1 MLGLI
6 PRRLGKR
13 AAIWSARMFQCLLGL
28 FRKRSEVFC
37 KRQFLHVQY
46 HALRRV
52 QIASHFAAKVKLLS
66 VGDLCQAEMRAL
78 ARRCSFLKTNTV

>member
-28 FRKRSEVFC
+28 FRK
-37 KRQFLHVQY
+37 
-46 HALRRV
+46 
-52 QIASHFAAKVKLLS
+52 KLLRFPPAIRIFLQKNNS
-66 VGDLCQAEMRAL
+66 STCNITLRDGCKSL
-78 ARRCSFLKTNTV
+78 AISRLKLSC